1 MSEARRALGRRSIAV
16 VRALIRLYPR
26 DFRDRYG
33 HEMEQFVR
41 DAATEVGGVRWRQ
54 VLGDLLAGA
63 IRERVAARRPRRDLY
78 APHSL
83 RPPHGDRMG
92 TLLQDLRY
100 AARTLRKNPG
110 FALVVVISL
119 ALGIGANSLIY
130 SVVDGLVLRPFPY
143 PDADR
148 LVAIG
153 VTYPRASGER
163 QFIEAISPPEYEDIR
178 RTSQSIDRFFA
189 FDLGNR
195 NISGGDRPERVFS
208 GFIWGDPMATIG
220 VRPLLGRSFR
230 VEETMAPGPAV
241 AVLSHRIWQSRF
253 GSDSSLV
260 GRTIQVNGTP
270 TEVIGIMPPG
280 FLLFATDLWLP
291 MATAPANIPRTV
303 RNWAVVGRLRDGATM
318 ERANAELAT
327 LAGRIE
333 RTHGAELKEYAGW
346 RVEVDTWANAVVGEM
361 RPAARILLGAV
372 GLVLLIACANIASLL
387 LARAASR
394 RRELGVRR
402 ALGAGRMRLARQ
414 LLTESALLA
423 LLGAVL
429 GLGLAYL
436 LIGPTASLFPAQ
448 VRSAGIDASIN
459 GHVLLYTLGAA
470 VLSGLVFG
478 VAPALQAA
486 RGDPREWLSADG
498 GGERLTTGAAG
509 RRLRSGFVVAELALS
524 VMLLVGA
531 SVLIRSFARLQSIDP
546 GFDVSR
552 TLTMRLSLPREKY
565 PRERVG
571 PFFEELSARLAALP
585 GAQAAGAT
593 TQFPPGNVFN
603 ARVVVEGQPNTDQ
616 VRTVD
621 VTNVTEGFFQALG
634 YTLRTGRLF
643 TTADNERAPAVAVVN
658 DAAAR
663 RLFVGETAVGKR
675 ITLGESA
682 PNAPTRWIE
691 IVGVTNDVRNH
702 GLDEPPAPEVFIP
715 VRQQAAAWNNQLFL
729 IVRTRTDPASLL
741 PDVRRAIATRDPE
754 QPIYA
759 IQTLEDAFAESI
771 SQRKAAMVLLT
782 IFAGI
787 ALALAAVG
795 IYGLMSYMVNERRH
809 EIGIRM
815 ALGAAGRD
823 VLALVIRETGVLVV
837 TGVVLGVAGAL
848 ALSRVL
854 TRVAFEVRGSDPAT
868 IGVVAAL
875 LALVALAATLAPAR
889 RATRV
894 APVVALRE

>member
-1 MSEARRALGRRSIAV
+1 MTTPSRFSTAV
-16 VRALIRLYPR
+16 VRVLIRLYPR
-26 DFRDRYG
+26 DFRVRYG
-33 HEMEQFVR
+33 VEIEQVLR
-41 DAATEVGGVRWRQ
+41 DAVADGVRWRE
-54 VLGDLLAGA
+54 VLPDLLLGA
-63 IRERVAARRPRRDLY
+63 VRERIAARRPSAIRS
-78 APHSL
+78 PHSS
-83 RPPHGDRMG
+83 RPPHGDHMG

-100 AARTLRKNPG
+100 ATRTLLRNPG
-110 FALVVVISL
+110 FALVVIISL

-153 VTYPRASGER
+153 ATYPKADGER
-163 QFIEAISPPEYEDIR
+163 RFIEAISPPEYEDIR
-178 RTSQSIDRFFA
+178 RATQSVDRFFA

-220 VRPLLGRSFR
+220 VRPMLGRSFR
-230 VEETMAPGPAV
+230 VEETMAPGPPV

-253 GSDSSLV
+253 GSDTSLV
-260 GRTIQVNGTP
+260 GRTIQVNGTA
-270 TEVIGIMPPG
+270 TQVVGIMPPD
-280 FLLFATDLWLP
+280 FLLAGTDLWLP
-291 MATAPANIPRTV
+291 MAVAPANIPRNA
-303 RNWAVVGRLRDGATM
+303 RQWAVVGRLRDGATM
-318 ERANAELAT
+318 QRANAELSA
-327 LAGRIE
+327 LAGRLE
-333 RTHGAELKEYAGW
+333 REHGAELEEYAGF
-346 RVEVDTWANAVVGEM
+346 RLEADTFANAVVGEM

-402 ALGAGRMRLARQ
+402 ALGAGRGRLARQ

-423 LLGAVL
+423 LIGAVV
-429 GLGLAYL
+429 GLALAYVL
-436 LIGPTASLFPAQ
+436 VEPTASLFPER
-448 VRSAGIDASIN
+448 VRSAGIEASIN
-459 GHVLLYTLGAA
+459 GRVLLYTLGAA

-478 VAPALQAA
+478 VAPAVQAA

-498 GGERLTTGAAG
+498 GGERLTTSVAG

-524 VMLLVGA
+524 LMLLVAAG
-531 SVLIRSFARLQSIDP
+531 VLIRSFVRLQSIDP
-546 GFDVSR
+546 GFHIGR

-565 PRERVG
+565 SRERVG
-571 PFFEELSARLAALP
+571 PFFEDLATRLAALP

-603 ARVVVEGQPNTDQ
+603 ARVAIEGEVAADRT
-616 VRTVD
+616 RTVD
-621 VTNVTEGFFQALG
+621 VTNVTPGFFGALG

-643 TTADNERAPAVAVVN
+643 TARDDERAPAVAVIN

-663 RLFVGETAVGKR
+663 RLFVNASPLGKR
-675 ITLGESA
+675 IALDA
-682 PNAPTRWIE
+682 PAAGTRTRWIE
-691 IVGVTNDVRNH
+691 IVGVTTDVRNH
-702 GLDEPPAPEVFIP
+702 GLDEATEPEVFIP

-729 IVRTRTDPASLL
+729 VVRARSDAMALL
-741 PDVRRAIATRDPE
+741 PAVRRTIATLDPE
-754 QPIYA
+754 QPVYA
-759 IQTLEDAFAESI
+759 IRTLEDAFADSI
-771 SQRKAAMVLLT
+771 SQRKAAMVLLS
-782 IFAGI
+782 IFAGM
-787 ALALAAVG
+787 ALVLAAVG

-815 ALGAAGRD
+815 ALGAASRD
-823 VLALVIRETGVLVV
+823 VLVLVVRETGVLVAI
-837 TGVVLGVAGAL
+837 GVVLGVAGAL

-854 TRVAFEVRGSDPAT
+854 GRIAFEVRGSDPAT
-868 IGVVAAL
+868 IGGVAL
-875 LALVALAATLAPAR
+875 LLAAVALAATLAPAR

>member
-1 MSEARRALGRRSIAV
+1 MKAPSRFSRAA
-16 VRALIRLYPR
+16 VRALIYLYPR
-26 DFRDRYG
+26 EFRERYG
-33 HEMEQFVR
+33 AEIEQFVR
-41 DAATEVGGVRWRQ
+41 DAVADAAGFRWRTILPDL
-54 VLGDLLAGA
+54 VLGAM
-63 IRERVAARRPRRDLY
+63 RERITARRRSAIGIPQ
-78 APHSL
+78 SS

-110 FALVVVISL
+110 FALVVVVSL

-143 PDADR
+143 PEPDR

-153 VTYPRASGER
+153 VTYPKADGER
-163 QFIEAISPPEYEDIR
+163 RFVEAISPPEYEDIKR
-178 RTSQSIDRFFA
+178 ANQTIDRFFA

-220 VRPLLGRSFR
+220 VRPVLGRSFR
-230 VEETMAPGPAV
+230 VEETMRPGTPV

-253 GSDSSLV
+253 GRDSSLV
-260 GRTIQVNGTP
+260 GRTILVNGTP
-270 TEVIGIMPPG
+270 TQVVGIMPSG
-280 FLLFATDLWLP
+280 FLLAGTDLWLP
-291 MATAPANIPRTV
+291 MAISPANIPRNA
-303 RNWAVVGRLRDGATM
+303 RQWAVVGRLRHGATM
-318 ERANAELAT
+318 ERANAELAA

-333 RTHGAELKEYAGW
+333 REHGAELKEYAGF
-346 RVEVDTWANAVVGEM
+346 RLEADTWTNAIVGEM

-402 ALGAGRMRLARQ
+402 ALGAGRLRLARQ

-423 LLGAVL
+423 LLGAAL
-429 GLGLAYL
+429 GLVLAYVL
-436 LIGPTASLFPAQ
+436 VGPTASLFPEQ
-448 VRSAGIDASIN
+448 LRGAGIDASIN
-459 GHVLLYTLGAA
+459 GRVLLYTLGAA

-478 VAPALQAA
+478 VAPAVQAV

-498 GGERLTTGAAG
+498 GGERLTTSVAG

-531 SVLIRSFARLQSIDP
+531 GVLIRSFVRLQSIDP
-546 GFDVSR
+546 GFDISH

-565 PRERVG
+565 SRERIG
-571 PFFEELSARLAALP
+571 PFFEDLSARLAGLP
-585 GAQAAGAT
+585 GVQASGAT

-603 ARVVVEGQPNTDQ
+603 ARVTLEREIASDQ
-616 VRTVD
+616 VRTID
-621 VTNVTEGFFQALG
+621 VTNVTEGFFGALG

-643 TTADNERAPAVAVVN
+643 TVRDDERAPPVAVIN

-663 RLFVGETAVGKR
+663 RLFFNANPIGKR
-675 ITLGESA
+675 IALDA
-682 PNAPTRWIE
+682 PAAGAPTRWIE
-691 IVGVTNDVRNH
+691 IVGVANDVRNH
-702 GLDEPPAPEVFIP
+702 GLAEATAPEVFIP

-729 IVRTRTDPASLL
+729 VVRARSDAMALL
-741 PDVRRAIATRDPE
+741 PAVRRMIATIDPE

-759 IQTLEDAFAESI
+759 IQTLEGAFADSI

-782 IFAGI
+782 IFAGM
-787 ALALAAVG
+787 ALVLAAVG

-815 ALGAAGRD
+815 ALGAASRD
-823 VLALVIRETGVLVV
+823 VLALVVRETGVLVAIGV
-837 TGVVLGVAGAL
+837 GVGVVGAL

-854 TRVAFEVRGSDPAT
+854 GRIAFEVRGSDPAT
-868 IGVVAAL
+868 IGGVAVLLAVVAL
-875 LALVALAATLAPAR
+875 LATLAPAR

>member
-1 MSEARRALGRRSIAV
+1 MKTPSLFSVVA

-26 DFRDRYG
+26 DFRIRYG
-33 HEMEQFVR
+33 PEIEQFVR
-41 DAATEVGGVRWRQ
+41 DGAVDGAGFRWRII
-54 VLGDLLAGA
+54 LPDLLVGA
-63 IRERVAARRPRRDLY
+63 MRERIAARRLSAIRVPQ
-78 APHSL
+78 SS

-100 AARTLRKNPG
+100 ATRTLRRNPG
-110 FALVVVISL
+110 FALVVVVSL

-143 PDADR
+143 PDPDR

-153 VTYPRASGER
+153 VTYPKADGER
-163 QFIEAISPPEYEDIR
+163 RFVEAISPPEYEDIKR
-178 RTSQSIDRFFA
+178 ANQTIDRFFA

-208 GFIWGDPMATIG
+208 GFIWGDPMATVG
-220 VRPLLGRSFR
+220 VRPMLGRSFR
-230 VEETMAPGPAV
+230 VEETTAPGPPV

-260 GRTIQVNGTP
+260 GRTIQVNGMP
-270 TEVIGIMPPG
+270 TQVIGIMPPG
-280 FLLFATDLWLP
+280 FLVAGTDLWLP
-291 MATAPANIPRTV
+291 MATAPANIPRNL

-318 ERANAELAT
+318 EGANTELTA
-327 LAGRIE
+327 LAGRME
-333 RTHGAELKEYAGW
+333 REHGAELKEYAGF
-346 RVEVDTWANAVVGEM
+346 RLEADTWANAVVGEM

-402 ALGAGRMRLARQ
+402 ALGAGRVRLARQ

-423 LLGAVL
+423 VLGAA
-429 GLGLAYL
+429 LGLALAYV
-436 LIGPTASLFPAQ
+436 LIEPTASLFPEQ
-448 VRSAGIDASIN
+448 LRSAGVDASIN

-478 VAPALQAA
+478 VAPAVQAT

-498 GGERLTTGAAG
+498 GGERLTTSTAG

-531 SVLIRSFARLQSIDP
+531 GVLIRSFVRLQSIDP
-546 GFDVSR
+546 GFDISR

-565 PRERVG
+565 SRERIG
-571 PFFEELSARLAALP
+571 PFFEDLSARLAALP
-585 GAQAAGAT
+585 GAQAAGAA
-593 TQFPPGNVFN
+593 TQFPPGNVFG
-603 ARVVVEGQPNTDQ
+603 APVAVEGEIAADQ
-616 VRTVD
+616 MRTID
-621 VTNVTEGFFQALG
+621 VTNVTEGVFGAFG

-643 TTADNERAPAVAVVN
+643 TARDDERAPAVAVIN

-663 RLFVGETAVGKR
+663 RLFSNANPLGKR
-675 ITLGESA
+675 IAFGA
-682 PNAPTRWIE
+682 PEAGAPRRWIE

-702 GLDEPPAPEVFIP
+702 GLAETTAPEVFIP
-715 VRQQAAAWNNQLFL
+715 VRQQDAAWNNQLFL
-729 IVRTRTDPASLL
+729 VVRARSDAMALL
-741 PDVRRAIATRDPE
+741 PAVRRTIATLDPE
-754 QPIYA
+754 QPVYA
-759 IQTLEDAFAESI
+759 VQTLEDAFADSI
-771 SQRKAAMVLLT
+771 AQRKAAMVLLS
-782 IFAGI
+782 IFAGM
-787 ALALAAVG
+787 ALVLAAVG

-815 ALGAAGRD
+815 ALGAAARD
-823 VLALVIRETGVLVV
+823 VLALVVRETGVLVAI
-837 TGVVLGVAGAL
+837 GVGLGVLGAL
-848 ALSRVL
+848 ALGRVL
-854 TRVAFEVRGSDPAT
+854 GRIAFEVGGSDPAT
-868 IGVVAAL
+868 IGAVAVL
-875 LALVALAATLAPAR
+875 LALVALMATFVPAR

>member
-1 MSEARRALGRRSIAV
+1 MNAPSRFSGAAA
-16 VRALIRLYPR
+16 RALIRLYPR
-26 DFRDRYG
+26 EFRERYG
-33 HEMEQFVR
+33 AEIEQFVR
-41 DAATEVGGVRWRQ
+41 DAVADGAGVRWRII
-54 VLGDLLAGA
+54 LPDLLIGAMRERIAARKVSA
-63 IRERVAARRPRRDLY
+63 IRIPQ
-78 APHSL
+78 SS

-100 AARTLRKNPG
+100 ATRTLRRNPA
-110 FALVVVISL
+110 FALVVVVSL

-153 VTYPRASGER
+153 VTYPKASGER
-163 QFIEAISPPEYEDIR
+163 QFLEAISPPEYEDIKR
-178 RTSQSIDRFFA
+178 ANQTIDRFFA

-220 VRPLLGRSFR
+220 VRPMLGRSFR
-230 VEETMAPGPAV
+230 VEETMAPVAPA

-260 GRTIQVNGTP
+260 GRPIQVNGTP
-270 TEVIGIMPPG
+270 TQVIGIMPPG
-280 FLLFATDLWLP
+280 FLLAGTDLWLP
-291 MATAPANIPRTV
+291 MGVAPANIPRTA
-303 RNWAVVGRLRDGATM
+303 RQWAVVGRLRGGATI
-318 ERANAELAT
+318 ERANVELGA

-333 RTHGAELKEYAGW
+333 REHGAELKEYAGF
-346 RVEVDTWANAVVGEM
+346 RLEADTWANAVVGEM

-402 ALGAGRMRLARQ
+402 ALGAGRVRLARQ

-423 LLGAVL
+423 LLGAA
-429 GLGLAYL
+429 LGLALAYVL
-436 LIGPTASLFPAQ
+436 VEPTASLFPDRL
-448 VRSAGIDASIN
+448 RSAGVDASIN
-459 GHVLLYTLGAA
+459 GHVVLYTLGAA

-486 RGDPREWLSADG
+486 RGDPREWLSANG
-498 GGERLTTGAAG
+498 GGERLTTSVAG

-531 SVLIRSFARLQSIDP
+531 GVLIRSFVRLQSIDP
-546 GFDVSR
+546 GFDIGR

-565 PRERVG
+565 PRERIG
-571 PFFEELSARLAALP
+571 PIFEELSARLAALP

-603 ARVVVEGQPNTDQ
+603 ARVAVEGDVVAADQ
-616 VRTVD
+616 MRSID
-621 VTNVTEGFFQALG
+621 VTNVTEGFFGALG

-643 TTADNERAPAVAVVN
+643 TTRDDERAPAVAVIN

-663 RLFVGETAVGKR
+663 RFFFNVNPVGKR
-675 ITLGESA
+675 IALDA
-682 PNAPTRWIE
+682 PAAGAPTRWVE

-702 GLDEPPAPEVFIP
+702 GLDEATEPEVFIP

-729 IVRTRTDPASLL
+729 VVRARSDAMALL
-741 PDVRRAIATRDPE
+741 PAVRRTIATVDPE
-754 QPIYA
+754 QPVYA
-759 IQTLEDAFAESI
+759 IQTLEDAFADSI

-782 IFAGI
+782 IFAGM
-787 ALALAAVG
+787 ALVLAAVG

-815 ALGAAGRD
+815 ALGAAARD
-823 VLALVIRETGVLVV
+823 VLVLVVRETGVLVAI
-837 TGVVLGVAGAL
+837 GVGIGVAGAL
-848 ALSRVL
+848 ALGRVL
-854 TRVAFEVRGSDPAT
+854 GRIAFEVEGSDPAT
-868 IGVVAAL
+868 IGAVAVL
-875 LALVALAATLAPAR
+875 LAVVALAATLAPAR